1 MSENMFGKSRR
12 RLTLIYTCMMFA
24 FLVLLTFLMHLAM
37 EWAVTSEQTRELS
50 DMATAVSEVQYRS
63 VIGSAEQEPQTLTS
77 LSDTVNPSDDSPVYK
92 NAGDRLFY
100 YVFDQEGHLVNFSR
114 ASYRLESFV
123 LEIIA
128 DRNAPPQESSVY
140 SKADGKGG
148 ITKLMIISRI
158 AVMPNGN
165 THTVYIGKDVTA
177 MYNGMQ
183 KATHAFEFLGILGLL
198 VSSVAGYIMS
208 GRAIVPL
215 KDAYERQRQFAAD
228 ASHELRTPL
237 AVVLASA
244 ELLAG
249 DASIKSPF
257 LRQIIADV
265 HDEVK
270 KMAKLVSDLLLVA
283 RSDNKALALKPTKF
297 DLTALL
303 AQTMRV
309 MQPLAEKKNITINLL
324 SQQEMILQADEQ
336 KIKQLVLILVD
347 NAVKYT
353 PEGGK
358 VTLASE
364 KKNYGRVAFYV
375 ADTGIGI
382 DPKDQDKI
390 FDRFFR
396 VDKARSREMGGNGLG
411 LSIAHEIVKMHKG
424 KISVSSQPGQGTKFT
439 VILNAAMK
447 NKKEPKAAP
456 QSDALGIPV

>member
-12 RLTLIYTCMMFA
+12 RLTLVYTCVMFI
-24 FLVLLTFLMHLAM
+24 FLVLLTFLMHMAM

-50 DMATAVSEVQYRS
+50 DLATAVTEVQYRS
-63 VIGSAEQEPQTLTS
+63 AVGSTDSEPQTLAS
-77 LSDTVNPSDDSPVYK
+77 LSNSLNPSDDSPVYK

-100 YVFDQEGHLVNFSR
+100 YVFDAEGRLVNFSR

-128 DRNAPPQESSVY
+128 DRNAAPKESSVY
-140 SKADGKGG
+140 SKVDGKGG
-148 ITKLMIISRI
+148 ITKLMIISRV
-158 AVMPNGN
+158 AVMPDGN

-183 KATHAFEFLGILGLL
+183 KATHAFEFLGILGLV

-208 GRAIVPL
+208 GRAIIPL
-215 KDAYERQRQFAAD
+215 KEAYERQRQFAAD

-270 KMAKLVSDLLLVA
+270 KMAKLVGDLLLVA
-283 RSDNKALALKPTKF
+283 RSDNKALTLKPTKF

-303 AQTMRV
+303 AQTVRV
-309 MQPLAEKKNITINLL
+309 MQPLAEKKNISINMRLR
-324 SQQEMILQADEQ
+324 QEMVIHADEQ

-353 PEGGK
+353 PDGGE
-358 VTLASE
+358 VSLGAE
-364 KKNYGRVAFYV
+364 KKNYGRVAFWV

-411 LSIAHEIVKMHKG
+411 LAIAHEIVKMHKG
-424 KISVSSQPGQGTKFT
+424 RISVSSQPGQGTKFT
-439 VILNAAMK
+439 VVLNVATK
-447 NKKEPKAAP
+447 NKKEPEPAP